1 MADEETRMLSFLQ
14 RSEVRLSTM
23 HRIGGLFLNGAGLLF
38 VLPIFFRD
46 TLFDVVNL
54 ARYHAESWAHYPLLA
69 VLLMTV
75 AVPTLAMFSL
85 VRDMVDFYFVGQP
98 VVGPGDLS
106 EESFNLRFGLSA
118 LALPPSIELFDEQ
131 DPLKQKVVEE
141 HRKQIAQ
148 LRLLIPFL
156 QDAKNQDKPTSLTS
170 RAIIP
175 TSRREACANDSE
187 LSQLYAAFGL
197 AGLVDRTLIE
207 EVAWAEAAQVRHVLA
222 LRRLVLRYIKA
233 LLVLLWTIGVFLV
246 SSKWVWV
253 PANPAVVHAA
263 VSLRVTLALST
274 GFFLWSAITPFVI
287 QFPLRWIHSR
297 TAVPQGFDGAYRDK
311 DLVSFEL
318 TVIVICVVAFA
329 ISSGLLALA
338 VGESFHWNWQP
349 TAWILAAVVGTANAG
364 YWLFRIGRALA
375 TKSRVGL
382 IGWEK

>member
-1 MADEETRMLSFLQ
+1 MADEETRMLSYLQ

-23 HRIGGLFLNGAGLLF
+23 HRIGGIFLNGAGLLF

-46 TLFDVVNL
+46 TLIDVVNL
-54 ARYHAESWAHYPLLA
+54 ARFQAASWAHYPLLA
-69 VLLMTV
+69 LLVMTV

-98 VVGPGDLS
+98 IAGPSDTS

-118 LALPPSIELFDEQ
+118 LSIPSSVELDNEQ
-131 DPLKQKVVEE
+131 DPLKRKVIEE
-141 HRKQIAQ
+141 HRKDIAK

-156 QDAKNQDKPTSLTS
+156 QDETGQRKRQTAAS

-175 TSRREACANDSE
+175 LSRRAICEDDPE
-187 LSQLYAAFGL
+187 LSQLYGAFGL
-197 AGLVDRTLIE
+197 AGLVDRSLIE

-246 SSKWVWV
+246 CSKWVWV
-253 PANPAVVHAA
+253 PPNPGVVHAA
-263 VSLRVTLALST
+263 VGARVTVALSA
-274 GFFLWSAITPFVI
+274 GCFLWSAITPFVI

-297 TAVPQGFDGAYRDK
+297 TALPQGFDSAYRDK

-318 TVIVICVVAFA
+318 TVIVICVAAFA
-329 ISSGLLALA
+329 ISSILLATA
-338 VGESFHWNWQP
+338 VSESFHWEWRP
-349 TAWILAAVVGTANAG
+349 TAGIVAAAVVGTVNAA
-364 YWLFRIGRALA
+364 YWLFRIGRAMA
-375 TKSRVGL
+375 SARGVGVVS
-382 IGWEK
+382 K